1 MSTIN
6 AHGITLVGVSEIK
19 NVNIERLA
27 TDPSVAEGGR
37 IWYNTTEK
45 NLKFSYR
52 DGSNNLQVSTIGGS
66 EVVSGLQAEVDQ
78 TQASLGTAFS
88 ATGSFVAA
96 ALVGSGV
103 FSTPASLTDAVNQLA
118 AYALAHDSL
127 AELNDVQLSGV
138 AQGDLLVQSS
148 GSWANKAIGSQSGVQ
163 KHDATLDSL
172 ADLTTSGAV
181 IRAADGSVH
190 TATLV
195 GPSSGVIVTNGDGV
209 AGNPTIAL
217 ANDLAAVEGLGSTG
231 LAARTADGV
240 WATRSITGTAGSINV
255 LNGDGILGDPTLDLP
270 DVGAPVESALARFT
284 TDMKGRI
291 TDTSTVTAADITSLP
306 GFDSQYVHT
315 SGDSLSGNLAMN
327 GNEVLGLPV
336 VPSTGTAAVS
346 KNYLDSRLDGLSW
359 KTAVRAATT
368 EDLAALSGL
377 QTVDDVLLV
386 AGDRILVKDQL
397 VTSANGIYVV
407 DAGAWTRAAD
417 LNAASEFGSAAVL
430 VTQGTANQ
438 GSGWQQ
444 TNTLATVDTDPVQFV
459 QFTSGAGIPQAGIGL
474 SQVGNTLSVNLG
486 AGIAQLP
493 SDEVGVDLYS
503 GTALFLTL
511 NGSSASND
519 TDAKLSLRVGNSL
532 TQTNEANALEIANG
546 GVKGVH
552 LETITS
558 TVNDQLV
565 KVSSDVY
572 GRVTGTSAVT
582 TADLTPLLDATY
594 VNASGDTLTGP
605 LVLAGFPTQALE
617 AANKQYVDD
626 ESDRA
631 VEVEG
636 ALANLY
642 TDIQSYNLAE
652 PPTVATLNLVRAI
665 NFVYYDL
672 VRRATNLSNQDTLL
686 ELLAE
691 RTQFRTKLGE
701 TTPLASYTINH
712 NLNSEFVDVQVWVKD
727 TVSGTWMNDLVS
739 VQQTNANTLQVDL
752 TEARAVVVTVRRS
765 SSLAEAITDGLIDPG
780 TDLPA
785 DPSILVDPLQ

>member
-1 MSTIN
+1 
-6 AHGITLVGVSEIK
+6 
-19 NVNIERLA
+19 
-27 TDPSVAEGGR
+27 
-37 IWYNTTEK
+37 
-45 NLKFSYR
+45 
-52 DGSNNLQVSTIGGS
+52 
-66 EVVSGLQAEVDQ
+66 
-78 TQASLGTAFS
+78 
-88 ATGSFVAA
+88 
-96 ALVGSGV
+96 
-103 FSTPASLTDAVNQLA
+103 
-118 AYALAHDSL
+118 
-127 AELNDVQLSGV
+127 
-138 AQGDLLVQSS
+138 
-148 GSWANKAIGSQSGVQ
+148 
-163 KHDATLDSL
+163 
-172 ADLTTSGAV
+172 
-181 IRAADGSVH
+181 
-190 TATLV
+190 
-195 GPSSGVIVTNGDGV
+195 
-209 AGNPTIAL
+209 
-217 ANDLAAVEGLGSTG
+217 
-231 LAARTADGV
+231 
-240 WATRSITGTAGSINV
+240 
-255 LNGDGILGDPTLDLP
+255 
-270 DVGAPVESALARFT
+270 
-284 TDMKGRI
+284 
-291 TDTSTVTAADITSLP
+291 
-306 GFDSQYVHT
+306 
-315 SGDSLSGNLAMN
+315 
-327 GNEVLGLPV
+327 
-336 VPSTGTAAVS
+336 
-346 KNYLDSRLDGLSW
+346 
-359 KTAVRAATT
+359 
-368 EDLAALSGL
+368 
-377 QTVDDVLLV
+377 
-386 AGDRILVKDQL
+386 
-397 VTSANGIYVV
+397 
-407 DAGAWTRAAD
+407 
-417 LNAASEFGSAAVL
+417 
-430 VTQGTANQ
+430 
-438 GSGWQQ
+438 
-444 TNTLATVDTDPVQFV
+444 
-459 QFTSGAGIPQAGIGL
+459 
-474 SQVGNTLSVNLG
+474 
-486 AGIAQLP
+486 
-493 SDEVGVDLYS
+493 
-503 GTALFLTL
+503 
-511 NGSSASND
+511 
-519 TDAKLSLRVGNSL
+519 L

-765 SSLAEAITDGLIDPG
+765 SSLAEAITDGLIDLG